1 MKKCSFKGLVQS
13 NLKKSEL
20 AASCTPVHHKKHH
33 RGFSVH
39 EDWTLEQRK
48 KGSPGPLSP
57 DLLVLCHW
65 RTGSTQ
71 HASLL
76 PSHYDL
82 GLLLSVSFSKLR
94 SSDNLKR
101 PNDQVSLSEDFS
113 TRTLPTVKIQ
123 TQIMNPDFHLI
134 FEIFQICWR
143 RHSRPIISLR
153 ARLRHRFFAMT
164 FFFLAL
170 SDIISLQLNS
180 LCVFAELF

>member
-1 MKKCSFKGLVQS
+1 M
-13 NLKKSEL
+13 
-20 AASCTPVHHKKHH
+20 HHKKHH
-33 RGFSVH
+33 RGFSLH

-48 KGSPGPLSP
+48 KGSPAPLSP

-113 TRTLPTVKIQ
+113 TRTLPIVKIQ
-123 TQIMNPDFHLI
+123 TQIMNPDIHLI

-153 ARLRHRFFAMT
+153 ARLRHRFYDV
-164 FFFLAL
+164 LL
-170 SDIISLQLNS
+170 SCSVRYYFS
-180 LCVFAELF
+180 AVKFPLCLC